1 MSFVESILIVAQE
14 INTMDLNRS
23 VCSKVTLDLKP
34 QCSTLAG
41 DINVFLTLFFFYL
54 PFKLESEIGK
64 PFHFSFGKLRLL
76 DKSSPTFLFTIL
88 Y

>member
-1 MSFVESILIVAQE
+1 MYINRTGFMSFVESILIVAQE

-54 PFKLESEIGK
+54 PLSLNLKLGS
-64 PFHFSFGKLRLL
+64 PFT
-76 DKSSPTFLFTIL
+76 SPLGN
-88 Y
+88 